1 MSILR
6 IRTLG
11 DPVLRTPAAEVTAFD
26 AALHALVRDMLETMY
41 AVGGVGLAAPQ
52 VGVGLRVFTWGVD
65 GDEGHVVNPR
75 LETGDEPQSG
85 SEGCLSVPGLGFETP
100 RRSTAVLTGVD
111 MFGAPVHREATG
123 LLARCFQHETDHLHA
138 TVYVDR
144 LEGEA
149 RREAMRA
156 LRSASYRDTVSRTAR
171 ERDAQRGTPAPGART
186 GSSFTT
192 AAPEGPAGGAPRP
205 GGAPAPGSAFGPGKE
220 RAR

>member
-11 DPVLRTPAAEVTAFD
+11 DPVLRTPAAEVTEFD
-26 AALHALVRDMLETMY
+26 TALRTLVRDMLETMY

-75 LETGDEPQSG
+75 LETGEDPQEG
-85 SEGCLSVPGLGFETP
+85 SEGCLSVPGLGFATP
-100 RRSTAVLTGVD
+100 RSNTAVLTGVD
-111 MFGAPVHREATG
+111 MTGRPLRREATG
-123 LLARCFQHETDHLHA
+123 LLARCFQHETDHLHG

-144 LEGEA
+144 LQGET

-156 LRSASYRDTVSRTAR
+156 LRSASYRDTAAR
-171 ERDAQRGTPAPGART
+171 VDRDRDVQRGA
-186 GSSFTT
+186 TT
-192 AAPEGPAGGAPRP
+192 AGAPSGPAGPAGTGP
-205 GGAPAPGSAFGPGKE
+205 GGASSGGATARGTAFGPGTG
-220 RAR
+220 RSR